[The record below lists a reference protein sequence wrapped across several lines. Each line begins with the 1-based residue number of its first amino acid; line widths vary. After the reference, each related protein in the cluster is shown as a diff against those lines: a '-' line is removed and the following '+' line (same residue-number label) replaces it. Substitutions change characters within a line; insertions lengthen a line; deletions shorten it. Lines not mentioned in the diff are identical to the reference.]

1 MSRLNLV
8 MLRPTLQGR
17 YTDRLLLAV
26 AVLLLVFGLVM
37 VASASVA
44 VAERQTGDMLYYF
57 RRQLMFAFLGL
68 GAGVFMYSVPM
79 RHWSN
84 AGFPLL
90 GFGLVLLML
99 VLIPGVGHEVNGA
112 RRWLNLGPVN
122 LQASEVA
129 RLCFILYLAS
139 YVTRHRAQVQT
150 RIRGLLRP
158 MLPLG
163 LASVLLLAEPDFGST
178 AVLLAVAAVILF
190 LAGAKLLHMVLLGS
204 AGIGTLA
211 MLLVSSPYRLKR
223 LASFRDPFAD
233 PFDGGFQL
241 TQSLIAIGRGEWTGV
256 GFGNSIQKLLYLP
269 ETHTDFLFA
278 VIAEELGLVG
288 VVLLMLLFGLLV
300 WRGFAVAQTACAR
313 EDYFAAYVAWAI
325 SAWVGLQAFINMA
338 VNMGLLPTKGLTMPF
353 ISYGGSSLLVT
364 CASLALLL
372 RVDRENRMAA
382 RTDGPARSAG
392 AAR

>member
-1 MSRLNLV
+1 MSRLNAL

-17 YTDRLLLAV
+17 YTDRMLLGSV
-26 AVLLLVFGLVM
+26 VLLLVFGLVM

-57 RRQLMFAFLGL
+57 RRQLVFAALGL

-79 RHWSN
+79 RHWSR

-90 GFGLVLLML
+90 GFGLALLLL
-99 VLIPGVGHEVNGA
+99 VLIPGIGQEVNGA

-163 LASVLLLAEPDFGST
+163 LAAVLLLAEPDFGST

-190 LAGAKLLHMVLLGS
+190 LAGAKLMHLLLLGTV
-204 AGIGTLA
+204 GIGTLA

-241 TQSLIAIGRGEWTGV
+241 TQSLIAIGRGEWVGV

-278 VIAEELGLVG
+278 IIAEELGLIG
-288 VVLLMLLFGLLV
+288 VVALMAVFGVLV
-300 WRGFAVAQTACAR
+300 WRGFLVAQAAVSR
-313 EDYFAAYVAWAI
+313 EDHFSAYVAWAI

-364 CASLALLL
+364 CASLGLLL
-372 RVDRENRMAA
+372 RVDRENRIAA

>member
-26 AVLLLVFGLVM
+26 AALLLVFGLVM

-57 RRQLMFAFLGL
+57 RRQLVFAALGL
-68 GAGVFMYSVPM
+68 GAGVFMYCVPM

-99 VLIPGVGHEVNGA
+99 VLIPGIGHEVNGA

-129 RLCFILYLAS
+129 RLCFIVYLAS
-139 YVTRHRAQVQT
+139 YVTRHRAQVQS

-190 LAGAKLLHMVLLGS
+190 LAGAKLLHMLLLG
-204 AGIGTLA
+204 AVGVGTLA

-288 VVLLMLLFGLLV
+288 VVALMALFGVLV
-300 WRGFAVAQTACAR
+300 WRGFVVAQAAVAR
-313 EDYFAAYVAWAI
+313 EDYFAAYVAWAV

-364 CASLALLL
+364 CASLGLLL
-372 RVDRENRMAA
+372 RVDRENRLAE

>member
-26 AVLLLVFGLVM
+26 AALLLVFGLVM

-57 RRQLMFAFLGL
+57 RRQLVFAALGL
-68 GAGVFMYSVPM
+68 GAAVFMYCVPM

-99 VLIPGVGHEVNGA
+99 VLIPGIGHEVNGA

-129 RLCFILYLAS
+129 RLCFIVYLAS
-139 YVTRHRAQVQT
+139 YVTRHRAQVQS

-190 LAGAKLLHMVLLGS
+190 LAGAKLLHMLLLG
-204 AGIGTLA
+204 AVGVGTLA

-288 VVLLMLLFGLLV
+288 VVALMALFGVLV
-300 WRGFAVAQTACAR
+300 WRGFVVAQAAVAR
-313 EDYFAAYVAWAI
+313 EDYFAAYVAWAV

-364 CASLALLL
+364 CASLGLLL
-372 RVDRENRMAA
+372 RVDRENRLAE

>member
-57 RRQLMFAFLGL
+57 RRQLMFAVLGL

-300 WRGFAVAQTACAR
+300 WRGFAVAQAASAR

-382 RTDGPARSAG
+382 RTDGPTRSAG

>member
-26 AVLLLVFGLVM
+26 AALLLVFGLVM

-57 RRQLMFAFLGL
+57 RRQLVFAALGL
-68 GAGVFMYSVPM
+68 GAGVFMYCVPM

-99 VLIPGVGHEVNGA
+99 VLIPGIGHEVNGA
-112 RRWLNLGPVN
+112 RRWLSLGPVN

-129 RLCFILYLAS
+129 RLCFIVYLAS
-139 YVTRHRAQVQT
+139 YVTRHRAQVQS

-190 LAGAKLLHMVLLGS
+190 LAGAKLLHMLLLG
-204 AGIGTLA
+204 AVGVGTLA

-288 VVLLMLLFGLLV
+288 VVVLMALFGVLV
-300 WRGFAVAQTACAR
+300 WRGFVVAQAAVAR
-313 EDYFAAYVAWAI
+313 EDYFAAYVAWAV

-364 CASLALLL
+364 CASLGLLL
-372 RVDRENRMAA
+372 RVDRENRLAE

>member
-57 RRQLMFAFLGL
+57 RRQLMFAVLGL

-190 LAGAKLLHMVLLGS
+190 LAGAKLLHMVLLGA

>member
-57 RRQLMFAFLGL
+57 RRQLMFAVLGL

-190 LAGAKLLHMVLLGS
+190 LAGAKLLHMVLLGA

-300 WRGFAVAQTACAR
+300 WRGFAVAQAASAR

-353 ISYGGSSLLVT
+353 ISYGGSSLVVT

-382 RTDGPARSAG
+382 RTDGPTRSAG

>member
-190 LAGAKLLHMVLLGS
+190 LAGAKLLHMVLLGA

>member
-26 AVLLLVFGLVM
+26 AALLLVFGLVM

-57 RRQLMFAFLGL
+57 RRQLVFAALGL
-68 GAGVFMYSVPM
+68 GAGVFMYCVPM

-99 VLIPGVGHEVNGA
+99 VLIPGIGHEVNGA

-129 RLCFILYLAS
+129 RLCFIVYLAS
-139 YVTRHRAQVQT
+139 YVTRHRAQVQS

-190 LAGAKLLHMVLLGS
+190 LAGAKLLHMLLLG
-204 AGIGTLA
+204 AVGVGTLA

-241 TQSLIAIGRGEWTGV
+241 TQSLIAMHSGTSCEITSEV
-256 GFGNSIQKLLYLP
+256 EP
-269 ETHTDFLFA
+269 
-278 VIAEELGLVG
+278 V
-288 VVLLMLLFGLLV
+288 
-300 WRGFAVAQTACAR
+300 
-313 EDYFAAYVAWAI
+313 
-325 SAWVGLQAFINMA
+325 
-338 VNMGLLPTKGLTMPF
+338 
-353 ISYGGSSLLVT
+353 
-364 CASLALLL
+364 ASLSVRISLAVSVISRIFTNRSSRHISP
-372 RVDRENRMAA
+372 RVM
-382 RTDGPARSAG
+382 SVVCL
-392 AAR
+392 

>member
-26 AVLLLVFGLVM
+26 AALLLVFGLVM

-57 RRQLMFAFLGL
+57 RRQLVFAALGL
-68 GAGVFMYSVPM
+68 CAGVFMYCVPM

-99 VLIPGVGHEVNGA
+99 VLIPGIGHEVNGA

-129 RLCFILYLAS
+129 RLCFIVYLAS
-139 YVTRHRAQVQT
+139 YVTRHRAQVQS

-190 LAGAKLLHMVLLGS
+190 LAGAKLLHMLLLG
-204 AGIGTLA
+204 AVGVGTLA

-288 VVLLMLLFGLLV
+288 VVVLMALFGVLV
-300 WRGFAVAQTACAR
+300 WRGFVVAQAAVAR
-313 EDYFAAYVAWAI
+313 EDYFAAYVAWAV

-364 CASLALLL
+364 CASLGLLL
-372 RVDRENRMAA
+372 RVDRENRLAE

-392 AAR
+392 AVR

>member
-26 AVLLLVFGLVM
+26 AGLLLVFGLVM

-57 RRQLMFAFLGL
+57 RRQLMFAVLGL

-190 LAGAKLLHMVLLGS
+190 LAGAKLLHMVLLGA

-300 WRGFAVAQTACAR
+300 WRGFAVAQAASAR

-382 RTDGPARSAG
+382 RTDGPTRSAG

>member
-57 RRQLMFAFLGL
+57 RRQLMFAVLGL

-190 LAGAKLLHMVLLGS
+190 LAGAKLLHMVLLGA

-300 WRGFAVAQTACAR
+300 WRGFAVAQAASAR

-372 RVDRENRMAA
+372 RVDRENRIAA
-382 RTDGPARSAG
+382 RTDGPTRSAG

>member
-57 RRQLMFAFLGL
+57 RRQLMFAVLGL

-190 LAGAKLLHMVLLGS
+190 LAGAKLLHMVLLGA

-300 WRGFAVAQTACAR
+300 WRGFAVAQAASAR

-382 RTDGPARSAG
+382 RTDGPTRSAG

>member
-26 AVLLLVFGLVM
+26 AALLLVFGLVM

-57 RRQLMFAFLGL
+57 RRQLVFAALGL
-68 GAGVFMYSVPM
+68 GAGVFMYCVPM

-99 VLIPGVGHEVNGA
+99 VLIPGIGHEVNGA

-129 RLCFILYLAS
+129 RLCFIVYLAS
-139 YVTRHRAQVQT
+139 YVTRHRAQVQS

-190 LAGAKLLHMVLLGS
+190 LAGAKLLHMLLLG
-204 AGIGTLA
+204 AVGVGTLA

-288 VVLLMLLFGLLV
+288 VVALMALFGVLV
-300 WRGFAVAQTACAR
+300 WRGFVVAQAAVAR
-313 EDYFAAYVAWAI
+313 EDYFAAYVAWAV

-364 CASLALLL
+364 CASLGLLL
-372 RVDRENRMAA
+372 RVDRENRLAA

-392 AAR
+392 AVR

>member
-26 AVLLLVFGLVM
+26 AALLLVFGLVM

-57 RRQLMFAFLGL
+57 RRQLVFAALGL
-68 GAGVFMYSVPM
+68 GAGVFMYCVPM

-99 VLIPGVGHEVNGA
+99 VLIPGIGHEVNGA

-129 RLCFILYLAS
+129 RLCFIVYLAS
-139 YVTRHRAQVQT
+139 YVTRHRAQVQS

-190 LAGAKLLHMVLLGS
+190 LAGAKLLHMLLLG
-204 AGIGTLA
+204 AVGVGTLA

-288 VVLLMLLFGLLV
+288 VVALMALFGVLV
-300 WRGFAVAQTACAR
+300 WRGFVVAQAAVAR
-313 EDYFAAYVAWAI
+313 EDYFAAYVAWAV

-364 CASLALLL
+364 CASLGLLL
-372 RVDRENRMAA
+372 RVDRENRLAE
-382 RTDGPARSAG
+382 RTGGPARSAG

>member
-26 AVLLLVFGLVM
+26 AALLLVFGLVM

-57 RRQLMFAFLGL
+57 RRQLVFAALGL
-68 GAGVFMYSVPM
+68 GAGVFMYCVPM

-99 VLIPGVGHEVNGA
+99 VLIPGIGHEVNGA

-129 RLCFILYLAS
+129 RLCFIVYLAS
-139 YVTRHRAQVQT
+139 YVTRHRAQVQS

-190 LAGAKLLHMVLLGS
+190 LAGAKLLHMLLLG
-204 AGIGTLA
+204 AVGVGTLA

-288 VVLLMLLFGLLV
+288 VVALMALFGVLV
-300 WRGFAVAQTACAR
+300 WRGFVVAQAAVAR
-313 EDYFAAYVAWAI
+313 EDYFAAYVAWAV

-364 CASLALLL
+364 CASLGLLL
-372 RVDRENRMAA
+372 RVDRENRLAE

-392 AAR
+392 AVR

>member
-190 LAGAKLLHMVLLGS
+190 LAGAKLLHMVLLGA

-382 RTDGPARSAG
+382 RTDGPTRSAG